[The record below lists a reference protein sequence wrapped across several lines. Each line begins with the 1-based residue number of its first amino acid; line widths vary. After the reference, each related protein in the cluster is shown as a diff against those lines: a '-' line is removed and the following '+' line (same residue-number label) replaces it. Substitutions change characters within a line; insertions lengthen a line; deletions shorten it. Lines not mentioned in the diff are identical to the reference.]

1 VRAVKMEKGPGLHR
15 KIFDKKKSIFRK
27 YREMYLGDLS
37 LAGIIYYELVILLF
51 TQIPGSLGFFLRK
64 KFFAALFKRAG
75 KGVIFGKNLTIRH
88 PQKISFGSN
97 VIIDDNC
104 LIDAKGETNEGIS
117 IGDNVTIGRNSS
129 LVCKNGNI
137 KIGSSV
143 NITTNVNMICGE
155 DGEIRLGNNIDIGSF
170 SHLSGGTYNYS
181 KADMLP
187 SAQGRI
193 SKGVV
198 LEDLVWVGAGVVI
211 IDGVTIGE
219 KSMIGA
225 GAVVTKDVPPNS
237 VAVGVPAKVVRER
250 R

>member
-1 VRAVKMEKGPGLHR
+1 MEKGPGLHR
-15 KIFDKKKSIFRK
+15 KVFDKKKSVFRK

-37 LAGIIYYELVILLF
+37 LPGIVYYELVILLF

-64 KFFAALFKRAG
+64 KFFAPLFRRAG

-88 PQKISFGSN
+88 PQKISLGSN

-104 LIDAKGETNEGIS
+104 LIDAKGEANEGIS

-137 KIGSSV
+137 KIGSNV

-155 DGEIRLGNNIDIGSF
+155 NGEIIVGNNIDIGSF
-170 SHLSGGTYNYS
+170 THLSGGTYDYS
-181 KADMLP
+181 RTDMLP

-193 SKGVV
+193 SKGIV
-198 LEDLVWVGAGVVI
+198 LKDLVWIGAGVI
-211 IDGVTIGE
+211 ILDGITIGQE
-219 KSMIGA
+219 SIIGA
-225 GAVVTKDVPPNS
+225 GAVVTEDVPSNS